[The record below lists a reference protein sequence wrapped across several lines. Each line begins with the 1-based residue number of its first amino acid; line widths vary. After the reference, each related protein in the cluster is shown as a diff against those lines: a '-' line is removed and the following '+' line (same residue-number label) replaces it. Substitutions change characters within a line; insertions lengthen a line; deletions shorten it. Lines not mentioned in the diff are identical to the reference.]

1 MSRKSAWIG
10 LLFLVVFLPATL
22 GAQEMMHG
30 KWWRDK
36 TIIKELGLTDSEE
49 KVLEEKYIES
59 RRKMIELK
67 SEIEKHRFELD
78 LLLGAQDMDKQEI
91 MGRYDSLEQARAKL
105 SKVRFEMLMDIRETI
120 GVERFQDLK
129 FMHRDRDRRDRD
141 RKDRRRS
148 PQDRYSYKDRER
160 D

>member
-1 MSRKSAWIG
+1 MLRKNAWIG
-10 LLFLVVFLPATL
+10 LLLLVVFLPANL
-22 GAQEMMHG
+22 LAQEMMHG

-36 TIIKELGLTDSEE
+36 SIIQELGLTDREE

-59 RRKMIELK
+59 RRKMINLK

-78 LLLGAQDMDKQEI
+78 LLLGAKDMDKQEI
-91 MGRYDSLEQARAKL
+91 MERYDSLEQARAEL
-105 SKVRFEMLMDIRETI
+105 SKVRFEMLLDVRETI

-141 RKDRRRS
+141 RKETKRSRR
-148 PQDRYSYKDRER
+148 DRYSYRDREWN
-160 D
+160 